1 MQVALREQAAKLFC
15 LSLTRNPEGS
25 AIHVSCMHV
34 NIFILIIVNVL
45 YTITRIFFINEGSS
59 WYGGG

>member
-15 LSLTRNPEGS
+15 LSLTRNPEDS

-34 NIFILIIVNVL
+34 NIFMLIIVNVL
-45 YTITRIFFINEGSS
+45 YTITRIFL
-59 WYGGG
+59 Y